1 MTITKANKHK
11 IFGIVIVLIIAS
23 FVLYRYGSDIPL
35 INKIPIFADDQKHE
49 YRPVFDEEG
58 EIDYWTCAMHP
69 SVRLRDPGK
78 CPICSMDAV
87 PVWKKDNSKQQP
99 TTQAKMED
107 QDSAEDG
114 EDMTGMQGHDHST
127 MGVSTKKDN
136 GGESKSTFTVSP
148 YRQQL
153 IGVKTE
159 PVMVRTLDKEIRTVG
174 MVTLDESKIYNVQT
188 KYTGWIDKVFVDF
201 RWQHVNIG
209 QPLFSIYSPE
219 LVTTQEEY
227 LLALKSKN
235 ILGDSQFPDIS
246 SGANSLLE
254 ASRRR
259 LELLDVSSSQIK
271 ELERTGKVKTNLTVY
286 SPVKGHVAQK
296 NAFENMFVEP
306 NTTIYKIADHSVV
319 WVQVDIYEN
328 EISLVKLGQSA
339 VMTLP
344 SYPGEEYIGDVT
356 FIWPHLDPETRTV
369 KVRLEFPNPDLKFLP
384 EMYANVVLDIPL
396 GERLTV
402 PGSAVLRTGKMD
414 IVFVDKGQG
423 NMEIRRVQLGRKAGG
438 YYEVLRGL
446 SEGEKVVSRANFLID
461 SESKIQ
467 AAAAT
472 WGEDEDDTAD
482 SDDHKPE
489 TIKKLELYPEQ
500 GPDKSQNENDNN
512 R

>member
-1 MTITKANKHK
+1 
-11 IFGIVIVLIIAS
+11 
-23 FVLYRYGSDIPL
+23 
-35 INKIPIFADDQKHE
+35 
-49 YRPVFDEEG
+49 
-58 EIDYWTCAMHP
+58 MH
-69 SVRLRDPGK
+69 
-78 CPICSMDAV
+78 
-87 PVWKKDNSKQQP
+87 
-99 TTQAKMED
+99 
-107 QDSAEDG
+107 
-114 EDMTGMQGHDHST
+114 
-127 MGVSTKKDN
+127 
-136 GGESKSTFTVSP
+136 
-148 YRQQL
+148 
-153 IGVKTE
+153 
-159 PVMVRTLDKEIRTVG
+159 
-174 MVTLDESKIYNVQT
+174 
-188 KYTGWIDKVFVDF
+188 
-201 RWQHVNIG
+201 
-209 QPLFSIYSPE
+209 
-219 LVTTQEEY
+219 
-227 LLALKSKN
+227 
-235 ILGDSQFPDIS
+235 
-246 SGANSLLE
+246 
-254 ASRRR
+254 
-259 LELLDVSSSQIK
+259 
-271 ELERTGKVKTNLTVY
+271 
-286 SPVKGHVAQK
+286 
-296 NAFENMFVEP
+296 VEP
-306 NTTIYKIADHSVV
+306 NTVLYKIADHTTA

-328 EISLVKLGQSA
+328 EIPLVKLGEKA
-339 VMTLP
+339 TMTLP

>member
-23 FVLYRYGSDIPL
+23 FVLYSYGSDIPL

-69 SVRLRDPGK
+69 SVRMKEPGK
-78 CPICSMDAV
+78 CPICSMDTV
-87 PVWKKDNSKQQP
+87 EVWKKDNSQQQP
-99 TTQAKMED
+99 TAQAKTED
-107 QDSAEDG
+107 IDSTKNGDE
-114 EDMTGMQGHDHST
+114 MSGMQGHDHST

-153 IGVKTE
+153 IGIKTE
-159 PVMVRTLDKEIRTVG
+159 PVMIRTLDKEIRTVG
-174 MVTLDESKIYNVQT
+174 MVTLDETKIYNVQT

-219 LVTTQEEY
+219 LVTAQEEY
-227 LLALKSKN
+227 LLALKSNK
-235 ILGDSQFPDIS
+235 ILSDNQFADIS
-246 SGANSLLE
+246 SGADSLLK

-259 LELLDVSSSQIK
+259 LELLGVSQSQIK
-271 ELERTGKVKTNLTVY
+271 ELERTGEVKTNLIVY

-296 NAFENMFVEP
+296 NAFENMHVEP
-306 NTTIYKIADHSVV
+306 NTVLYKIADHTTA

-328 EISLVKLGQSA
+328 EIPLVKLGEKA
-339 VMTLP
+339 TMTLA
-344 SYPGEEYIGDVT
+344 SFPGEVFEGDVT
-356 FIWPHLDPETRTV
+356 FIWPHINPETRTV
-369 KVRLEFPNPDLKFLP
+369 KARLEFPNPDLKLLP
-384 EMYANVVLDIPL
+384 EMYADVTFDIPI
-396 GERLTV
+396 GEKLTI
-402 PGSAVLRTGKMD
+402 PDSAVLRTGKRD
-414 IVFVDKGQG
+414 IVFVDKGNG
-423 NMEIRRVQLGRKAGG
+423 NIQIRRVELGQKAGG

-446 SEGEKVVSRANFLID
+446 KSGEQVVSRANFLID

-467 AAAAT
+467 AAVAT
-472 WGEDEDDTAD
+472 WGEDETDQESTQ
-482 SDDHKPE
+482 
-489 TIKKLELYPEQ
+489 KLELQLEEEI
-500 GPDKSQNENDNN
+500 ENNSETQQP
-512 R
+512 